1 MRFRAKVSRRRDV
14 TSCRELTAKQEL
26 WTARSMTTPTATARG
41 TMGNLTSP
49 VRENNSC
56 RRLRAR
62 FVTGPGRTKATSSF
76 LTVRR
81 RLWITR
87 SDRGVRTSG
96 SLWQSVI
103 GYRLS
108 AIENFR
114 TYWSLTRRR
123 VEFYRW
129 RACESRISFPLWDLR
144 ELITIISAMWLILNE
159 TLITYHL
166 YQLSTRWHHCNK
178 ENSHEILKLEVET
191 IKYVI
196 KIYFFGT
203 IILLS
208 WIIVLRQNICNI
220 LSIFLNL
227 EKRKSR
233 RERKKRDLNFC
244 YKFIKAEFTK
254 N

>member
-1 MRFRAKVSRRRDV
+1 
-14 TSCRELTAKQEL
+14 
-26 WTARSMTTPTATARG
+26 MTTPTATARG

-62 FVTGPGRTKATSSF
+62 FVTGPGRTKAPSSF

-87 SDRGVRTSG
+87 SDTGVTTSG
-96 SLWQSVI
+96 SLWQPVI

-129 RACESRISFPLWDLR
+129 RARESRCRSHLR
-144 ELITIISAMWLILNE
+144 FARVNHDSLRRDEFCKRRLIA
-159 TLITYHL
+159 YHL
-166 YQLSTRWHHCNK
+166 YQSSKHDR
-178 ENSHEILKLEVET
+178 
-191 IKYVI
+191 
-196 KIYFFGT
+196 
-203 IILLS
+203 
-208 WIIVLRQNICNI
+208 
-220 LSIFLNL
+220 
-227 EKRKSR
+227 
-233 RERKKRDLNFC
+233 
-244 YKFIKAEFTK
+244 
-254 N
+254 

>member
-1 MRFRAKVSRRRDV
+1 
-14 TSCRELTAKQEL
+14 
-26 WTARSMTTPTATARG
+26 MTTPTATARG

-144 ELITIISAMWLILNE
+144 ELITILCDVIDSKRDTNHISSLSITNAWALAALYKKIRT
-159 TLITYHL
+159 TL
-166 YQLSTRWHHCNK
+166 
-178 ENSHEILKLEVET
+178 EILKL
-191 IKYVI
+191 K
-196 KIYFFGT
+196 
-203 IILLS
+203 
-208 WIIVLRQNICNI
+208 NI
-220 LSIFLNL
+220 
-227 EKRKSR
+227 
-233 RERKKRDLNFC
+233 
-244 YKFIKAEFTK
+244 
-254 N
+254 

>member
-1 MRFRAKVSRRRDV
+1 LLGFLWCFTYLQCASGPKLTSIV
-14 TSCRELTAKQEL
+14 TLLSPRVKTTVRQL
-26 WTARSMTTPTATARG
+26 WTARSMTTPTAAACG

-62 FVTGPGRTKATSSF
+62 FVTGPGRTKAPSSF

-87 SDRGVRTSG
+87 SGTGVTTSG
-96 SLWQSVI
+96 SLWQPVI

-129 RACESRISFPLWDLR
+129 RARESRCRPHLR
-144 ELITIISAMWLILNE
+144 SARVNHDSLRRDV
-159 TLITYHL
+159 ITYHL
-166 YQLSTRWHHCNK
+166 YQS
-178 ENSHEILKLEVET
+178 SKLD
-191 IKYVI
+191 
-196 KIYFFGT
+196 
-203 IILLS
+203 
-208 WIIVLRQNICNI
+208 R
-220 LSIFLNL
+220 
-227 EKRKSR
+227 
-233 RERKKRDLNFC
+233 
-244 YKFIKAEFTK
+244 
-254 N
+254 

>member
-1 MRFRAKVSRRRDV
+1 
-14 TSCRELTAKQEL
+14 
-26 WTARSMTTPTATARG
+26 MTTPTATAHG

-87 SDRGVRTSG
+87 SDTGVRTSG
-96 SLWQSVI
+96 SLWQPVI

-114 TYWSLTRRR
+114 TYWPLTRRR

-129 RACESRISFPLWDLR
+129 RACKSRISLPTSRDLR
-144 ELITIISAMWLILNE
+144 GLITILCDVIDSKRDANRRSSLSIINAWALAA
-159 TLITYHL
+159 L
-166 YQLSTRWHHCNK
+166 YK
-178 ENSHEILKLEVET
+178 ENFRRH
-191 IKYVI
+191 
-196 KIYFFGT
+196 
-203 IILLS
+203 
-208 WIIVLRQNICNI
+208 
-220 LSIFLNL
+220 
-227 EKRKSR
+227 SR
-233 RERKKRDLNFC
+233 FSN
-244 YKFIKAEFTK
+244 
-254 N
+254 